1 MEAIKLKVP
10 QYKYEEMSEKLG
22 SIADLAEDKEV
33 KDIVIFDNKEF
44 VITGAYGTGT
54 GKGWAKFQACRVED
68 LSTYKGSLKPLKV
81 AEHRQEVDLGRR
93 ERGYSGRIILHKSRK
108 LVICEPYEF
117 TEDSTGKQIN
127 LF

>member
-10 QYKYEEMSEKLG
+10 QYKFEEMGESFSLEE
-22 SIADLAEDKEV
+22 LAEDKEI
-33 KDIVIFDNKEF
+33 KIIVIFDNKEF

-68 LSTYKGSLKPLKV
+68 LSIYKGTLKPLK
-81 AEHRQEVDLGRR
+81 AGEHRQEVDLGRR
-93 ERGYSGRIILHKSRK
+93 ERGCTGRIIIHKTRK
-108 LVICEPYEF
+108 LVVCEPYEF
-117 TEDSTGKQIN
+117 TEDSSGKQID